1 MEVIKT
7 KYLLYSFKYRKGKK
21 YTYWYETDSRF
32 FQSIKP
38 PKSVLEINKNEV
50 DFISIDEIIENPWQE
65 WKSNDIQKIAALNG
79 VNINY
84 LKSTD
89 IDFVQKKEDEKLLEL
104 YSHLVENFDISKSFG
119 FKTIQKWHIEVFKP
133 IYPFAGDIRTV
144 EMGKGQGNETWVW
157 QLNFLKAIPDLDIFI
172 KKVSSKKY
180 QDIDILTEDLSKI
193 ICDFLFIHPF
203 REGNG
208 RISRLICDILLAKN
222 GFPMIGLSLKSGDN
236 YIERVHFGYE
246 CNYRPMQE
254 LLKIKIEEVMNK

>member
-1 MEVIKT
+1 M
-7 KYLLYSFKYRKGKK
+7 
-21 YTYWYETDSRF
+21 
-32 FQSIKP
+32 
-38 PKSVLEINKNEV
+38 
-50 DFISIDEIIENPWQE
+50 
-65 WKSNDIQKIAALNG
+65 
-79 VNINY
+79 
-84 LKSTD
+84 
-89 IDFVQKKEDEKLLEL
+89 EL
-104 YSHLVENFDISKSFG
+104 YNHLVENFDISKSFG